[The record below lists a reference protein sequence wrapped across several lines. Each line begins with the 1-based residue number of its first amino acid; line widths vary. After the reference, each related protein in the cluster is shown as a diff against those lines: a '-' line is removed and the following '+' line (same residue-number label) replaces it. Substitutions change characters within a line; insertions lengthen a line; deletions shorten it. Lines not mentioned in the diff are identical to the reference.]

1 MNESI
6 SAGAIDLQ
14 EYSML
19 FSFSPVVKENDMD
32 IAISGKEKLS
42 FILEKVKQET

>member
-19 FSFSPVVKENDMD
+19 VYW
-32 IAISGKEKLS
+32 AISQIENIKPMIKMAIHDLL
-42 FILEKVKQET
+42 IQ